1 MIAKLYDYDLAI
13 TQLLDN
19 DFNQQNYWTM
29 TLQQLTYWKKNL
41 K

>member
-1 MIAKLYDYDLAI
+1 MIAKVYDYDLAI

-29 TLQQLTYWKKNL
+29 TLQ
-41 K
+41 